1 LRSLREESLRKA
13 DDLTDGGMMPRMT
26 PRERVLAALAHRQ
39 PDRVPFSYGFGPTG
53 EMTQT
58 LTAELARRGIDWPR
72 LRLATD
78 DVAQVDP
85 RYIGPPLAAG
95 VDIWGVRWQPMSYGG
110 GTYNELDRL
119 PLAGAGSP
127 EQVRR
132 HPWPRVEDFDYADL
146 TRQLDAATAAQPR
159 KAIRCTAG
167 NPFEWYTWMTGME
180 EALSNLI
187 DRPAVVLAAME
198 CITDFWEARLARVQ
212 AAAGGR
218 IDLLFFADDL
228 GSQQG
233 PLMSPAAYRRFIQP
247 FHRRLFAAA
256 ARLAP
261 ESRRMFHSDGSA
273 AAMIPDLLDAGIEVL
288 EAVQVE
294 CADMEPESLKGLYGD
309 RLSFHGAIS
318 VQQLL
323 PHADPAAVA
332 AQCRHLVDVLGR
344 GGGYIAAPSHAIQ
357 YGTPVDNVLAMLQAV
372 LGEDDYEQAMAQART
387 NA

>member
-1 LRSLREESLRKA
+1 
-13 DDLTDGGMMPRMT
+13 MPRMT
-26 PRERVLAALAHRQ
+26 PRERVLAALRHTQ

-53 EMTQT
+53 EMGQT
-58 LTAELARRGIDWPR
+58 LTVELARRGLAWPR
-72 LRLATD
+72 LRAATD
-78 DVAQVDP
+78 DVVQVDP
-85 RYIGPPLAAG
+85 PYIGPPLEAG
-95 VDIWGVRWQPMSYGG
+95 MDIWGVRWRPMSYGG
-110 GTYNELDRL
+110 GTYSEIGTP
-119 PLAGAGSP
+119 PLAGATSV

-132 HPWPRVEDFDYADL
+132 HPWPRVEDFDYAAL
-146 TRQLDAATAAQPR
+146 TRQIDAAAAGQPR

-180 EALSNLI
+180 VALSNLI

-198 CITDFWEARLARVQ
+198 HITDFWDARLRRVL

-228 GSQQG
+228 GGQQG
-233 PLMSPAAYRRFIQP
+233 PLMSPTAYRRFIQP
-247 FHRRLFAAA
+247 FHRRLFTT
-256 ARLAP
+256 ARQLAP

-273 AAMIPDLLDAGIEVL
+273 AAMIPDLLDAGIDVL
-288 EAVQVE
+288 EAVQIE
-294 CADMEPESLKGLYGD
+294 CADMEPEALKRLYGD

-323 PHADPAAVA
+323 PHATAAAVA
-332 AQCRHLVDVLGR
+332 AQCRHLVAVLGQ

-372 LGEDDYEQAMAQART
+372 LGEDDYQQALAQART
-387 NA
+387 KA